1 MPPIRLA
8 GCATMYKNVLYATDF
23 SKASL
28 VTEKKVADMCQEL
41 DAALSV
47 IHVVN
52 YGSAVW
58 MGSGGYYVM
67 SELNEETI
75 EEGNKAMSAF
85 AERMPVTLTGSK
97 TVQGSPKQEIVAY
110 AEEIGADLIVLGSHG
125 HFQIADVLGTTATG
139 VLQKA
144 GCDVLVVQ
152 SGGEE

>member
-1 MPPIRLA
+1 MSPIRA
-8 GCATMYKNVLYATDF
+8 VGYGIMYKHILYATDF

-28 VTEKKVADMCQEL
+28 VTEKKVASMCQQHN
-41 DAALSV
+41 AALSV

-75 EEGNKAMSAF
+75 EEGKQAMTAF
-85 AERMPVTLTGSK
+85 EERMPVALAGSK
-97 TVQGSPKQEIVAY
+97 TVKGSPKQEIVAY
-110 AEEIGADLIVLGSHG
+110 ADEIGADLIVLGSHG

>member
-1 MPPIRLA
+1 MLPIAVA
-8 GCATMYKNVLYATDF
+8 GYAIMYKNILYATDF

-28 VTEKKVADMCQEL
+28 VTEKKVAELCQQH

-67 SELNEETI
+67 AELNEETI
-75 EEGNKAMSAF
+75 EEGKKAMSVF
-85 AERMPVTLTGSK
+85 EDRMPVTLAGSK

-125 HFQIADVLGTTATG
+125 HFQIADVLGTTASG
-139 VLQKA
+139 VLHKA

-152 SGGEE
+152 SGDE

>member
-1 MPPIRLA
+1 MLPIAVA
-8 GCATMYKNVLYATDF
+8 GYAIMYKNILYATDF

-28 VTEKKVADMCQEL
+28 VTEKKVADLCQQHN
-41 DAALSV
+41 AALSV

-67 SELNEETI
+67 AELNEETI
-75 EEGNKAMSAF
+75 EEGKKAMSVF
-85 AERMPVTLTGSK
+85 EDRMPVTLAGSK

-125 HFQIADVLGTTATG
+125 HFQIADVLGTTASG
-139 VLQKA
+139 VLHKA

-152 SGGEE
+152 SGDE

>member
-1 MPPIRLA
+1 
-8 GCATMYKNVLYATDF
+8 MYKNILYATDF

-28 VTEKKVADMCQEL
+28 NTEKKVAELCQQHN
-41 DAALSV
+41 AALNV

-67 SELNEETI
+67 SELNEETV
-75 EEGNKAMSAF
+75 EEGKEAMSVF
-85 AERMPVTLTGSK
+85 EDRMPVTLAGSK

-125 HFQIADVLGTTATG
+125 HFQIADVLGTTASG

-144 GCDVLVVQ
+144 GCDVLVIQ

>member
-1 MPPIRLA
+1 MPPVQVA
-8 GCATMYKNVLYATDF
+8 GCAIMYKNILYATDF

-28 VTEKKVADMCQEL
+28 VTEKKVAGMCQQH

-67 SELNEETI
+67 SELHEESS
-75 EEGNKAMSAF
+75 EEGKQAMAAF
-85 AERMPVTLTGSK
+85 EERMPVTIANSK
-97 TVQGSPKQEIVAY
+97 TVKGSPKQEIVAY
-110 AEEIGADLIVLGSHG
+110 ADEIGADLIVLGSHG

-139 VLQKA
+139 VLR
-144 GCDVLVVQ
+144 
-152 SGGEE
+152 STSPRRIRPTPITPT